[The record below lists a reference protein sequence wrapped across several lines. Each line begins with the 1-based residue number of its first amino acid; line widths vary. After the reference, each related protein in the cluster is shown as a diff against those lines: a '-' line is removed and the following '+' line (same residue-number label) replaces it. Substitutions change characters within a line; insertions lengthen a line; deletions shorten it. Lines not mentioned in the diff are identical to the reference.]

1 MIVYRAEKW
10 IKKGESCHIFS
21 MPTDK
26 IRETHTHDFIEI
38 VYVRSGR
45 AVEHIGSETYEVCRG
60 DLIFINYG
68 CTHKFVPIEN
78 FSYTN
83 ICFRP
88 EVLGDGIITPE
99 NAFALLQLT
108 AFDELR
114 RESDSGVVHFGA
126 AEREELERLLSAMQE
141 EYSGK
146 AISRRT
152 MLESY
157 LNILFVKLLRK
168 IAAGEQ
174 VVDGRVWSELS
185 DYIDRNLGGEL
196 TLSALAGK
204 CFYNPSYFSRAFRRR
219 FGVSLT
225 EYVAKRRIESAIQ
238 LLGER
243 ELTVEEIAEKV
254 GFTDRSAFYH
264 AFAKYTGTTPSEYRT
279 RLATK

>member
-1 MIVYRAEKW
+1 MIVYRADKL
-10 IKKGESCHIFS
+10 IKKGESFHIFS
-21 MPTDK
+21 MPTDR
-26 IRETHTHDFIEI
+26 IMEEHTHDFIEI

-45 AVEHIGSETYEVCRG
+45 AVEHIDSECYEVGRG

-68 CTHKFVPIEN
+68 CTHKFVPIES

-114 RESDSGVVHFGA
+114 RDSDSGVVHFGA

-141 EYSGK
+141 EYNGK

-157 LNILFVKLLRK
+157 LNILFVRILRK
-168 IAAGEQ
+168 ISAGEP
-174 VVDGRVWSELS
+174 VADGRVWRELS
-185 DYIDRNLGGEL
+185 DYIDKNLGGEL

-204 CFYNPSYFSRAFRRR
+204 CFYNPSYFSRAFKEK
-219 FGVSLT
+219 FGMPLT
-225 EYVAKRRIESAIQ
+225 EYINHRKIEAALQLASDPMLSA
-238 LLGER
+238 
-243 ELTVEEIAEKV
+243 EEIAERVGYSSKNALYRAFHKV
-254 GFTDRSAFYH
+254 KGVPFSDFRRQ
-264 AFAKYTGTTPSEYRT
+264 K
-279 RLATK
+279 

>member
-26 IRETHTHDFIEI
+26 IMETHTHDFIEI

-88 EVLGDGIITPE
+88 EMLGDGIITPE
-99 NAFALLQLT
+99 NAFSLLQLT
-108 AFDELR
+108 AFDEIR

-126 AEREELERLLSAMQE
+126 TERGEIEALLSAMQT
-141 EYSGK
+141 EYGGK
-146 AISRRT
+146 AISRKT

-157 LNILFVKLLRK
+157 LNILFVRILRK
-168 IAAGEQ
+168 ITAGESA
-174 VVDGRVWSELS
+174 VVDGKVWRELS
-185 DYIDRNLGGEL
+185 DYIDQNLGGEL

-204 CFYNPSYFSRAFRRR
+204 CFYNPSYFSRAFKEK
-219 FGVSLT
+219 FGMPLT
-225 EYVAKRRIESAIQ
+225 EYINRRKVEGAAQLAADPGLSAD
-238 LLGER
+238 
-243 ELTVEEIAEKV
+243 EIAERV
-254 GFTDRSAFYH
+254 GYSSKNALYRAFLKIKGIS
-264 AFAKYTGTTPSEYRT
+264 FSDFRRQK
-279 RLATK
+279 